1 MGGPHPKVSPKG
13 TTGKHDKVIG
23 AGKVDK
29 EEEADEVPVVVEA
42 DTVIHPWTVMV

>member
-1 MGGPHPKVSPKG
+1 VVSPEG
-13 TTGKHDKVIG
+13 QTGKHGNVIG

-29 EEEADEVPVVVEA
+29 EEEADEVPVVVES